1 MPVVNMQL
9 AQVCGTP
16 EQLAHHHTNRP
27 THSLNYQSQPHL
39 LKSKM
44 TNWIH
49 PAHVAVSIQK
59 DLSRDSVNK
68 EKMERIIELWQNA
81 DNSRNDPKALLTFFG
96 NGLSVYITLPERL
109 KESLWV

>member
-1 MPVVNMQL
+1 
-9 AQVCGTP
+9 
-16 EQLAHHHTNRP
+16 
-27 THSLNYQSQPHL
+27 
-39 LKSKM
+39 M

-59 DLSRDSVNK
+59 DLSSDSATK

-96 NGLSVYITLPERL
+96 EGLSVYITLPERL
-109 KESLWV
+109 KESLWVYVSAALGEAASVANHNRIRVTFDVAGPVFD